1 MQMLGGGVCMAWS
14 DGADNKTPTSPMSAR
29 FRPPM
34 YPCPIIDDMW
44 SLAWLIRDSLKRR
57 LHALHGDHVRDLE
70 ASTPTLAST
79 PR

>member
-1 MQMLGGGVCMAWS
+1 
-14 DGADNKTPTSPMSAR
+14 
-29 FRPPM
+29 M
-34 YPCPIIDDMW
+34 YPCPIIDDLW
-44 SLAWLIRDSLKRR
+44 SLAWLIPDSLKHR